1 MKIGI
6 VTQSYYPVLGGVT
19 EHVWHLGRELERLGH
34 EVVVI
39 TGQARTPDDRGLRVI
54 RIGRQIPLSGYGA
67 NVHITVGWKLGRA
80 LQKIEEREHFDI
92 VHIQSPAD
100 PGLPLIASLTM
111 RSPKVGTHHSFRD
124 RHTSADITFW
134 IFRRMFDRA
143 VSNVRAHIAVSP
155 SAAAMA
161 DRYYPEVPVEIIPN
175 GIDTDRFSP
184 AVDPIAKY
192 RDGVIT
198 ILFVGRMDPRKG
210 AKFLF
215 AALPYLEGQLERY
228 RILVVGSGWMKRY
241 YHAHIPMHLQHRVE
255 FAGFASPAELPHY
268 YRSADIYCSP
278 ATGNESFGIVL
289 LEAMASGLP
298 VVASDIP
305 GYRHV
310 LQSGQQGLFAR
321 PRDPED
327 VARAIVRLAKSP
339 DERLAMGQAGRKRA
353 QEFDWRS
360 VTQRIL
366 TVYDRVRQQS

>member
-19 EHVWHLGRELERLGH
+19 EHVWHLGRELQRLGH

-39 TGQARTPDDRGLRVI
+39 TGQTRTPDDRSLRVI

-80 LQKIEEREHFDI
+80 LQRIEAAEHFDL

-124 RHTSADITFW
+124 RHTSADIAFW

-143 VSNVRAHIAVSP
+143 VHNVKAHIAVSP
-155 SAAAMA
+155 SAAELTH
-161 DRYYPEVPVEIIPN
+161 RYYPNVPVDIIPN
-175 GIDTDRFSP
+175 GIDTERFSTVVEP
-184 AVDPIAKY
+184 VAKY
-192 RDGVIT
+192 RDGVFT

-210 AKFLF
+210 AKYLF
-215 AALPYLEGQLERY
+215 AALPYLEAKLERY

-289 LEAMASGLP
+289 LEAMSSGLP
-298 VVASDIP
+298 VVASNIS
-305 GYRHV
+305 GYRHAM
-310 LQSGQQGLFAR
+310 QSDRQGLFVR
-321 PRDPED
+321 PRDPQD
-327 VARAIVRLAKSP
+327 LARAIIELSSDPARRA
-339 DERLAMGQAGRKRA
+339 AMGRAGRERA
-353 QEFDWRS
+353 QSYDWKL
-360 VTQRIL
+360 VTQKIL
-366 TVYDRVRQQS
+366 AVYQRVLQR